1 MPGWYQPDPI
11 FSFFSNAKT
20 SAEFAQHWIVMG
32 HFHAQVPDDIQES
45 YKTVEYLMA
54 HAWYHWPM
62 FDEMIAITHGL

>member
-1 MPGWYQPDPI
+1 
-11 FSFFSNAKT
+11 
-20 SAEFAQHWIVMG
+20 MG